1 MLEVEADVGKHV
13 LCENLEINGRFM
25 AICDM
30 ILCKAELTFFSIYV
44 YIEIFKAFLHNVA
57 RL

>member
-1 MLEVEADVGKHV
+1 MQEDV

-30 ILCKAELTFFSIYV
+30 VLYKAELTFFIYMFI
-44 YIEIFKAFLHNVA
+44 YRCLGLYNVA